1 MTIPRHF
8 TSEPRR
14 SIHRLDCHLVGADQI
29 LGVARK
35 GEVLRFQYEN
45 GCQHASLSDGRSV
58 AANAAFALVN
68 ASVVPVGGALF
79 ANMPG

>member
-35 GEVLRFQYEN
+35 GEVLRFAVRPE
-45 GCQHASLSDGRSV
+45 HIHLFDDETGRR
-58 AANAAFALVN
+58 L
-68 ASVVPVGGALF
+68 
-79 ANMPG
+79 